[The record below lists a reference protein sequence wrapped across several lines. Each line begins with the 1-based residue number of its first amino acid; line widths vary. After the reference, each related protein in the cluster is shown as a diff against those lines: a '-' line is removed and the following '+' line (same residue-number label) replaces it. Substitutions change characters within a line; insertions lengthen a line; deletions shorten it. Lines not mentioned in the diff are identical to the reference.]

1 MEVKGWGGWR
11 RERQMTQKKR
21 WHTWRK
27 KGRAREK
34 EEGSGSHGMVWNKRE
49 AEMGN
54 KTGKAKR
61 EDLLWSRMSKWY
73 PQMLRA
79 G

>member
-1 MEVKGWGGWR
+1 M
-11 RERQMTQKKR
+11 
-21 WHTWRK
+21 
-27 KGRAREK
+27 A
-34 EEGSGSHGMVWNKRE
+34 WNKRE

-61 EDLLWSRMSKWY
+61 EDLWSWMSKWY